1 MMINVGD
8 CHIHASVTGREDA
21 PTLMLSN
28 SLGAT
33 EEMWNRQLAP
43 FAREFRVVRYDRRG
57 HGKSEVPSGPYSLDR
72 LGRDALAIMDALEL
86 PKVHWCGLSMGGMV
100 GQWLAANAPERIDH
114 LILSNTTAYPN
125 RAAMEDRIRAVREGG
140 IEAII
145 DRVMEGW
152 FTADF
157 RQNHPMIVAWVRGM
171 VLATPRAG
179 YIANCEAIREIDLRD
194 LLARITHP
202 TLVIAGRYDPGIPIE
217 AADFLRRNIA
227 KASLTIIDAAH
238 LSNVEQADAYTDLV
252 LGFLTGR

>member
-8 CHIHASVTGREDA
+8 CRIHVSVSGREDG
-21 PTLMLSN
+21 PVLMLSN

-33 EEMWNRQLAP
+33 EEMWNRQIAP

-57 HGKSEVPSGPYSLDR
+57 HGKSDVPPGPYSLGR
-72 LGRDALAIMDALEL
+72 LGSDALAIMDALEL
-86 PKVHWCGLSMGGMV
+86 AKVHWCGLSMGGMV
-100 GQWLAANAPERIDH
+100 GQWLAANAPSRIDH
-114 LILSNTTAYPN
+114 LILSNTTAFPN
-125 RAAMEDRIRAVREGG
+125 RAAMADRIAAVRAGG

-145 DRVMEGW
+145 DRVMKGW
-152 FTADF
+152 LTADF
-157 RQNHPMIVAWVRGM
+157 RQHHAMTTAWVRDM
-171 VLATPRAG
+171 VLATPREG
-179 YIANCEAIREIDLRD
+179 YIANCEAIHEIDLRD
-194 LLARITHP
+194 SLARITQP

-227 KASLTIIDAAH
+227 KASLTILDAAH